1 MVFFIKKSWK
11 KLNFKKN
18 WWKIAKKSKK
28 KFKVFTNFKKVT
40 SNKLNFKSLRW
51 FSKRHTKLERIWS
64 YYIKIKNI
72 KYKNQYKFDKVLLY
86 MQRQTT
92 KHVLY
97 FDFICGKKLDVL
109 IASLFGGTIAKAR
122 DIIYKNQVLV
132 NGKIVSEEN
141 YFINIGDFVQIE
153 PPSYFDLLK
162 YKHFLINWKK
172 NQYRGYIL
180 NINLLGILFNKL
192 INISVLVNF
201 KIWQRWIRRQ
211 DSWQTQFTKFQK
223 KIIDIK
229 NIYILFS
236 RK

>member
-1 MVFFIKKSWK
+1 
-11 KLNFKKN
+11 
-18 WWKIAKKSKK
+18 
-28 KFKVFTNFKKVT
+28 
-40 SNKLNFKSLRW
+40 
-51 FSKRHTKLERIWS
+51 
-64 YYIKIKNI
+64 
-72 KYKNQYKFDKVLLY
+72 
-86 MQRQTT
+86 
-92 KHVLY
+92 
-97 FDFICGKKLDVL
+97 
-109 IASLFGGTIAKAR
+109 
-122 DIIYKNQVLV
+122 
-132 NGKIVSEEN
+132 
-141 YFINIGDFVQIE
+141 
-153 PPSYFDLLK
+153 
-162 YKHFLINWKK
+162 LINWKK